1 MTIFDRAFGT
11 PLMAA
16 LKKGLEGAAIRQE
29 AISNN
34 IANVSTPGY
43 KRQAVK
49 FEDELWSALGGSGF
63 HLTTTHPAHYNGG
76 GQGIESIRPRL
87 ELDQESSIRIDG
99 NTVNIDQEMVE
110 LAKNSGRF
118 AQLAELLNR
127 QYGQIKAALSG
138 NMR

>member
-16 LKKGLEGAAIRQE
+16 MKKGLQGALIRQE

-43 KRQAVK
+43 KRQVVK
-49 FEDELWSALGGSGF
+49 FEDELWSALGGSDF

-127 QYGQIKAALSG
+127 QYGQIKAAISG